1 MIKTSSSYTKYS
13 TIVAGE
19 EVEHKWKERY
29 EITCPHCKH
38 GMQAAPSLFQRAGD
52 SKLGY
57 GHCPEC
63 GTGMR
68 IIHNTKTNTMK
79 AEDINNDI

>member
-1 MIKTSSSYTKYS
+1 MIKSSFTKYS

-19 EVEHKWKERY
+19 EVEHEWKERY
-29 EITCPHCKH
+29 DIDCPHCKYEMH
-38 GMQAAPSLFQRAGD
+38 TAPSLFHRAGD

-57 GHCPEC
+57 GTCANC
-63 GTGMR
+63 DTGIR
-68 IIHNTKTNTMK
+68 IVHDIETNTMK

>member
-1 MIKTSSSYTKYS
+1 MIKSSFTKYS

-19 EVEHKWKERY
+19 EVEHEWKERY
-29 EITCPHCKH
+29 EITCLHCRYEMH
-38 GMQAAPSLFQRAGD
+38 TAPSLFHRMGD

-57 GHCPEC
+57 AHCPEC
-63 GTGMR
+63 GACMR
-68 IIHNTKTNTMK
+68 IIHNIKTNTMK